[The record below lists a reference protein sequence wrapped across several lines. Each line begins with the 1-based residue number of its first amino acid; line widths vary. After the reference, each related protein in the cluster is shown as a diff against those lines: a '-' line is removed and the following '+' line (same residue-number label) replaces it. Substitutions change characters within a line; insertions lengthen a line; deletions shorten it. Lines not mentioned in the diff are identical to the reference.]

1 LFNKYIFYET
11 ELNSILYSNVY
22 TMEEITNNDTTID
35 ECQELKNIKYKTML
49 LNGAPLSETKSSNDL
64 SNLEKFLEAEKINNS
79 NEPWCKLNK
88 TIKTKK
94 LLDFVE
100 IYSKEKNLDENESK
114 LLTVFLKDSIDKK
127 KLSRVK
133 DVIYDKISG
142 IIKEIPALTYTK
154 SNKHFTL
161 KNIDKRVS
169 TLKSLAP
176 KKVNGTIRHKEISE
190 NIKDDSES
198 DDEK

>member
-1 LFNKYIFYET
+1 MENT
-11 ELNSILYSNVY
+11 NV
-22 TMEEITNNDTTID
+22 D
-35 ECQELKNIKYKTML
+35 EKKESQEVKNIKYKTML
-49 LNGAPLSETKSSNDL
+49 FNGMSFSETKSSSDM
-64 SNLEKFLEAEKINNS
+64 SSLEKFLEAEKITNS

-94 LLDFVE
+94 ILEFVE
-100 IYSKEKNLDENESK
+100 CYSKEKGYDKEEIN
-114 LLTVFLKDSIDKK
+114 LLTAFLKDSLDKK

-133 DVIYDKISG
+133 DVIYDKITG
-142 IIKEIPALTYTK
+142 TVKEIPALTYIK

-176 KKVNGTIRHKEISE
+176 KKSGTIRNKLTQEAEETNKE
-190 NIKDDSES
+190 NNDSDS
-198 DDEK
+198 NDE

>member
-1 LFNKYIFYET
+1 
-11 ELNSILYSNVY
+11 
-22 TMEEITNNDTTID
+22 MEENNNDTLD

-49 LNGAPLSETKSSNDL
+49 LNGAPLNETKSSNDL

-88 TIKTKK
+88 TIKLKK
-94 LLDFVE
+94 LIEFVD
-100 IYSKEKNLDENESK
+100 IYSKEKNLDEDETK
-114 LLTVFLKDSIDKK
+114 LLIAFLRDSIDKK

-133 DVIYDKISG
+133 DVIYDKING
-142 IIKEIPALTYTK
+142 TIKEIPALTYTK

-161 KNIDKRVS
+161 KNMDKRVS

-176 KKVNGTIRHKEISE
+176 KKTNQTIRHKEVQ
-190 NIKDDSES
+190 NNKVDDSES
-198 DDEK
+198 DDEN

>member
-1 LFNKYIFYET
+1 MENNNVDEKET
-11 ELNSILYSNVY
+11 PEV
-22 TMEEITNNDTTID
+22 T
-35 ECQELKNIKYKTML
+35 NIKYKTML
-49 LNGAPLSETKSSNDL
+49 FNGIHFSETKSSSDM
-64 SNLEKFLEAEKINNS
+64 SSLEKFLEAEKITNS

-94 LLDFVE
+94 LIDFVDS
-100 IYSKEKNLDENESK
+100 YSKEKSFDEEEIK
-114 LLTVFLKDSIDKK
+114 LLTAFLKDSLDKK

-133 DVIYDKISG
+133 DVIYDKTNG
-142 IIKEIPALTYTK
+142 VVKEIPALTYIK

-176 KKVNGTIRHKEISE
+176 KKSGTIRNKLTQEIDKQNNDSDSNDE
-190 NIKDDSES
+190 N
-198 DDEK
+198 

>member
-1 LFNKYIFYET
+1 
-11 ELNSILYSNVY
+11 
-22 TMEEITNNDTTID
+22 MEENTNTIINH

-49 LNGAPLSETKSSNDL
+49 LNGVPITETKSSNDL
-64 SNLEKFLEAEKINNS
+64 SNLDKFLEAEKINNS

-94 LLDFVE
+94 ILEFVE
-100 IYSKEKNLDENESK
+100 IYSKEKGLDEDETK
-114 LLTVFLKDSIDKK
+114 LLTTFLKDSIDKK

-133 DVIYDKISG
+133 DVIYDKVNG
-142 IIKEIPALTYTK
+142 IVKEIPALIYTK

-161 KNIDKRVS
+161 KNLDKRVS

-176 KKVNGTIRHKEISE
+176 KKGHGSIKNKLIQKSEKE
-190 NIKDDSES
+190 NDSES
-198 DDEK
+198 DNEK